1 MTVLIWV
8 GAAISVLGL
17 AGVVWSIVAVA
28 RARRQGLDDA
38 ALRAQVSRMMPVNLA
53 AFMSAMLGLM
63 MVLVG
68 VILS

>member
-17 AGVVWSIVAVA
+17 AGVVWSIVGVA

-38 ALRAQVSRMMPVNLA
+38 ALRARIGRMMPVNLA
-53 AFMSAMLGLM
+53 SFMSAMLGLM